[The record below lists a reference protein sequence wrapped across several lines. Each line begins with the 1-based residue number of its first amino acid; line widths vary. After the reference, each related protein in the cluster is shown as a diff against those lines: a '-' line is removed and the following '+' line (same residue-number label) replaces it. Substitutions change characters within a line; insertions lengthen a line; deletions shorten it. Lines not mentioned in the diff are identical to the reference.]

1 MEDLY
6 CLIKRNIFKDNDNI
20 DQHNFNKKVDD
31 AIMHEIEYL
40 QTCIDEQTNNI
51 VVESIL
57 LADLH
62 YLESIIYSNHYAIYC
77 DS

>member
-6 CLIKRNIFKDNDNI
+6 NLIKRNIFIDNQNI

-40 QTCIDEQTNNI
+40 RLIIDEKTNNI

-57 LADLH
+57 LADLN
-62 YLESIIYSNHYAIYC
+62 YLESIIYSNHYAIY
-77 DS
+77 DQ